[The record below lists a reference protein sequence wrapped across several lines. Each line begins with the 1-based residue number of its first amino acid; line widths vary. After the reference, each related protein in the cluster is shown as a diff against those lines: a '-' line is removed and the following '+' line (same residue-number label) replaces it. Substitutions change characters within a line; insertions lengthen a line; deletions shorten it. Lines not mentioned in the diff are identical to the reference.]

1 MFWFLNVFFAI
12 LILDKHLFAKISSEN
27 FPLPRLLSFIDAGQV
42 QKSFE
47 ELLANP
53 IGIKHKNI
61 IFSKNITFPLEYMKP
76 ALKIDKITNFI

>member
-1 MFWFLNVFFAI
+1 M
-12 LILDKHLFAKISSEN
+12 FAKISSEN

-53 IGIKHKNI
+53 IGIKHKKNI
-61 IFSKNITFPLEYMKP
+61 IFSKNIKTKDAYFQNE
-76 ALKIDKITNFI
+76 

>member
-1 MFWFLNVFFAI
+1 MNNLHGTLKVEQSMCSGFKCFFAI

-61 IFSKNITFPLEYMKP
+61 IFLNNMK
-76 ALKIDKITNFI
+76 AKDAFL

>member
-53 IGIKHKNI
+53 IGIKHRNI
-61 IFSKNITFPLEYMKP
+61 IFSKNIKP
-76 ALKIDKITNFI
+76 RMLISKMNKTK

>member
-1 MFWFLNVFFAI
+1 MFFFAI
-12 LILDKHLFAKISSEN
+12 LILHKHLFAKISSEN

-61 IFSKNITFPLEYMKP
+61 IFLNNMK
-76 ALKIDKITNFI
+76 AKDAFL

>member
-1 MFWFLNVFFAI
+1 M
-12 LILDKHLFAKISSEN
+12 FAKISSEN
-27 FPLPRLLSFIDAGQV
+27 FPLPILLSFIDAGQV

-61 IFSKNITFPLEYMKP
+61 TYLNNMK
-76 ALKIDKITNFI
+76 AKDAFL